1 MPPAE
6 YETKLNAEAHID
18 ELVQVSEDG
27 RKGRPNEP
35 DDNKVH
41 GDFAR
46 DGWRYRSAYF
56 MDHDGK
62 YYHLTI
68 SVAHGRDG
76 KVAYNIAEIKK
87 RSFPEKNGSSN
98 PKTGAQG
105 KTSLDERVSQPDGE
119 VKGKSSMR
127 ERDDAADVKT
137 AEKYFGTTYKI
148 AEAGYLLTD
157 GKLLDFSGRH
167 EGAPGGYRSVD
178 HRDISDAFDGEYGD
192 DSYTGGMIQFM
203 QAGNIRLSPESGGI
217 NLSVKPNK
225 QQLDTLDRYISSF
238 RGEVILDIDN
248 ANGDTVVSVEY
259 PKRTYSKRII
269 DGTGAHPCH
278 AAVCPQTAML
288 AGIMQIVLPQ
298 VERGLTPA
306 EKKTRRLPRRA
317 PFCCFC
323 DRLSQPHTE
332 KIVVILA
339 LRRGL
344 VGNIVLIGQ
353 HDRQR
358 PCRHASGVIV
368 IQTENDLLNAGMI
381 FEVLRQSHRHG
392 AFPQLCPWAV
402 DSGQRYHVIG
412 LPVHALLLEERGIG

>member
-288 AGIMQIVLPQ
+288 AGIMQIKLYP
-298 VERGLTPA
+298 
-306 EKKTRRLPRRA
+306 
-317 PFCCFC
+317 
-323 DRLSQPHTE
+323 
-332 KIVVILA
+332 
-339 LRRGL
+339 
-344 VGNIVLIGQ
+344 
-353 HDRQR
+353 
-358 PCRHASGVIV
+358 
-368 IQTENDLLNAGMI
+368 
-381 FEVLRQSHRHG
+381 
-392 AFPQLCPWAV
+392 
-402 DSGQRYHVIG
+402 
-412 LPVHALLLEERGIG
+412 